1 MDRTEE
7 CELVN
12 RTLNGDLDAFN
23 QLYSRHQGRIY
34 SALFFRTR
42 SKEDAE
48 DLLQTTFMRA
58 YAGLK
63 GFRGDAAF
71 STWLMQIAMNVC
83 TTFHRSEQSRRI
95 RQDTVEACDAT
106 LRTIWEPTCEP
117 DPESYT
123 ILNERR
129 SFVEAQIRD
138 LPYPY
143 RAVTELRYMKDR
155 SYLEITEELDV
166 PVGTVKT
173 WLFRARQQLR
183 ERFENFEA
191 VAM

>member
-23 QLYSRHQGRIY
+23 RLYSRHQGRIY

-63 GFRGDAAF
+63 GFRGESAF

-95 RQDTVEACDAT
+95 RQNTV
-106 LRTIWEPTCEP
+106 
-117 DPESYT
+117 
-123 ILNERR
+123 
-129 SFVEAQIRD
+129 
-138 LPYPY
+138 
-143 RAVTELRYMKDR
+143 
-155 SYLEITEELDV
+155 
-166 PVGTVKT
+166 
-173 WLFRARQQLR
+173 
-183 ERFENFEA
+183 
-191 VAM
+191 